1 MKLTKRHSIFIL
13 LAMLFTLS
21 AFAQTSFDK
30 TSFLKA
36 HSDYFY
42 AVQVE
47 NSQLALYAYADKYSQ
62 LSEDD
67 KKPLIHSA
75 IQQSGLTSVL
85 VYCKYNR
92 ELWMHRSDGAIVL
105 VDAWN
110 LNDME
115 VSKYAPPVFTGS
127 LYHPFFMSMNF
138 GLLAQKENFTMSGGA
153 RVGCYLLK
161 QMFDIAAFANFSAN
175 SGSTITEIGFSG
187 RAYYTFRFESVKGGN
202 IGIRPFV
209 GLGFSRNSNEV
220 TTYGTTVVGGYE
232 HQTSKTEK
240 VKTNSAQFSFGV
252 CRFFKQGSLDLCFQK
267 TKDVKPIISVGFTF
281 TPSIQR

>member
-13 LAMLFTLS
+13 LAMLFSLS

-85 VYCKYNR
+85 VY
-92 ELWMHRSDGAIVL
+92 
-105 VDAWN
+105 
-110 LNDME
+110 
-115 VSKYAPPVFTGS
+115 
-127 LYHPFFMSMNF
+127 
-138 GLLAQKENFTMSGGA
+138 
-153 RVGCYLLK
+153 
-161 QMFDIAAFANFSAN
+161 
-175 SGSTITEIGFSG
+175 
-187 RAYYTFRFESVKGGN
+187 
-202 IGIRPFV
+202 
-209 GLGFSRNSNEV
+209 
-220 TTYGTTVVGGYE
+220 
-232 HQTSKTEK
+232 
-240 VKTNSAQFSFGV
+240 
-252 CRFFKQGSLDLCFQK
+252 
-267 TKDVKPIISVGFTF
+267 
-281 TPSIQR
+281 